1 MCSYYITIWI
11 YVEPILHNAH
21 HVKDIKED
29 FKIKKIEIN
38 YCPFAKM
45 KVVSSITH

>member
-1 MCSYYITIWI
+1 MYSYYTTIWI

-29 FKIKKIEIN
+29 FIN
-38 YCPFAKM
+38 N
-45 KVVSSITH
+45 